1 MAEDVS
7 RLKELLFDREARAI
21 TDLSTRMDAVFE
33 RSGSQERFTASV
45 ASVLDEALA
54 RAEVDRHT
62 QVAGAIAPLVVS
74 TIRSEIRNSQ
84 DELAEALYPAM
95 GRMVKDYVVSAFR
108 DLADEINRR
117 FEHNRFMLRLRSLL
131 TGRPVAE
138 LAMATGPA
146 PKVEEIYLVRRG
158 SGELVGRWPAAGN
171 PRDHTR
177 SGVLAAINEVA
188 TDAFVAEEASL
199 RRLDLGAAL
208 VYMRASPAHLL
219 FVRCSGA
226 APTALEQTIDAHFM
240 ATIEKLRPLIAGQ
253 PADAS
258 TKTAAVNGLL
268 TQLASDLNAAFAARR
283 AIKRGGLSPAALLF
297 WALLLLLLGWGG
309 WTAFAAFQTARVRTI
324 AERVIADDG
333 ALRGFPVEVGVED
346 NGGKVALL
354 GLVPKPADA
363 LDATRRLRE
372 ALPASQVTDQ
382 TAALPGGLAEARAQ
396 IAALSDQVAAL
407 SAAGTRSAQE
417 TNDALAALTTE
428 LKRSRENTS
437 RLEAQI
443 TKSTKDSLDKIAT
456 LQAEVARLSRPSAG
470 ERLAEWVRTNAIF
483 YVKDTDFRD
492 DRAAA
497 AALDEVAALLKES
510 KAYVRVVGHT
520 DEKGGLTH
528 NSPLSLAR
536 ATKVA
541 DELRRRGVP
550 AAQLIAVGRNDV
562 ANLSPTIGDASP
574 NRRVEFEIGF
584 KHETPQ

>member
-117 FEHNRFMLRLRSLL
+117 FEHNRFMLRVRSLL

-138 LAMATGPA
+138 LAMAYGPA

-199 RRLDLGAAL
+199 RRLDLGASL

-219 FVRCSGA
+219 FVRCNGA

-253 PADAS
+253 SADAS
-258 TKTAAVNGLL
+258 TKPAAVTGLL
-268 TQLASDLNAAFAARR
+268 TQLASDLDAAFAARR
-283 AIKRGGLSPAALLF
+283 AIRRGGLSPAALLF
-297 WALLLLLLGWGG
+297 WALLLLLLGWCG
-309 WTAFAAFQTARVRTI
+309 WTAYAAFETARVRTI

-333 ALRGFPVEVGVED
+333 ALRGFPVQVGVED

-396 IAALSDQVAAL
+396 IGALSDQVAAL
-407 SAAGTRSAQE
+407 SAAGTRSAQA
-417 TNDALAALTTE
+417 TNDTLAALTAE
-428 LKRSRENTS
+428 LKRSREDTS

-443 TKSTKDSLDKIAT
+443 AT
-456 LQAEVARLSRPSAG
+456 LQAEVGRLSQPSAA
-470 ERLAEWVRTNAIF
+470 ERLAEWVRTNGIF
-483 YVKDTDFRD
+483 YD
-492 DRAAA
+492 
-497 AALDEVAALLKES
+497 
-510 KAYVRVVGHT
+510 
-520 DEKGGLTH
+520 
-528 NSPLSLAR
+528 
-536 ATKVA
+536 
-541 DELRRRGVP
+541 
-550 AAQLIAVGRNDV
+550 
-562 ANLSPTIGDASP
+562 
-574 NRRVEFEIGF
+574 
-584 KHETPQ
+584 

>member
-1 MAEDVS
+1 MAEDVT

-21 TDLSTRMDAVFE
+21 TDLSARMDAVFE

-54 RAEVDRHT
+54 RAEVERHS

-117 FEHNRFMLRLRSLL
+117 FEHNRFMLRVRSLL

-138 LAMATGPA
+138 LAMAYAPP

-177 SGVLAAINEVA
+177 SGVLAAINEIA
-188 TDAFVAEEASL
+188 TDAFIAEEASL
-199 RRLDLGAAL
+199 RRLDLGSSL

-219 FVRCSGA
+219 FVRCAGA
-226 APTALEQTIDAHFM
+226 APRALEQTIDSHFM
-240 ATIEKLRPLIAGQ
+240 ATIEKLRPLIGGQ
-253 PADAS
+253 SADAS

-268 TQLASDLNAAFAARR
+268 TQLATGLDGDFAARR
-283 AIKRGGLSPAALLF
+283 PSRRGGLSPAALLF
-297 WALLLLLLGWGG
+297 WALILLLLCWGG
-309 WTAFAAFQTARVRTI
+309 WRAYSAFQTARVRNI

-333 ALRGFPVEVGVED
+333 ALRGFPVHVGVDD
-346 NGGKVALL
+346 NGASVALL

-363 LDATRRLRE
+363 LDVTRRLRE
-372 ALPASQVTDQ
+372 ALPASRVIDR

-396 IAALSDQVAAL
+396 IGALSAQVTELA
-407 SAAGTRSAQE
+407 AAGTRSAQA
-417 TNDALAALTTE
+417 TNDALAALTAE
-428 LKRSRENTS
+428 LKRSREDAS
-437 RLEAQI
+437 RLETQITQSNARSKAQI
-443 TKSTKDSLDKIAT
+443 AA
-456 LQAEVARLSRPSAG
+456 LQAEVVRLSQPSAAQ
-470 ERLAEWVRTNAIF
+470 RLAEWVRTNAIF
-483 YVKDTDFRD
+483 YDKETDFRD
-492 DRAAA
+492 ARTAAA
-497 AALDEVAALLKES
+497 SLDELAALLKETQ
-510 KAYVRVVGHT
+510 AFVRVVGHT
-520 DEKGGLTH
+520 DEKGGQTH

-536 ATKVA
+536 ATMVA
-541 DELRRRGVP
+541 AELRRRGVP

>member
-21 TDLSTRMDAVFE
+21 TDLSARMDAVFE

-54 RAEVDRHT
+54 RAEVERHT

-117 FEHNRFMLRLRSLL
+117 FEHNRFMLRVRSLL

-138 LAMATGPA
+138 LAMAYRPA

-188 TDAFVAEEASL
+188 TDAFIAEEASL
-199 RRLDLGAAL
+199 RRLDLGSSL

-219 FVRCSGA
+219 FVRCSGT
-226 APTALEQTIDAHFM
+226 APPALEQTIDAHFM

-253 PADAS
+253 SADAS
-258 TKTAAVNGLL
+258 TKTAAVNALL
-268 TQLASDLNAAFAARR
+268 TQLADELNAAFAVRR
-283 AIKRGGLSPAALLF
+283 AKTRGGLSPAALLF
-297 WALLLLLLGWGG
+297 WALLLLLLGWGA
-309 WTAFAAFQTARVRTI
+309 WTAYSAFLTGRVRTI
-324 AERVIADDG
+324 AERVIAGDG
-333 ALRGFPVEVGVED
+333 ALRGFPVHVGVED
-346 NGGKVALL
+346 NGASVTLM

-363 LDATRRLRE
+363 LDVTRRLRE
-372 ALPASQVTDQ
+372 ALPASKVTDR

-396 IAALSDQVAAL
+396 IGALSDQVAELA
-407 SAAGTRSAQE
+407 AAGTRSANA
-417 TNDALAALTTE
+417 TNDALAALTAE
-428 LKRSRENTS
+428 LKRSREDAT
-437 RLEAQI
+437 RLETRI
-443 TKSTKDSLDKIAT
+443 TQTDARSKSQVEA
-456 LQAEVARLSRPSAG
+456 LQAEVARLSQPSAN

-483 YVKDTDFRD
+483 YIKDTDFRD

-497 AALDEVAALLKES
+497 AALDEIAALLKET

-541 DELRRRGVP
+541 AELRRRGVS

-584 KHETPQ
+584 KHETPP